1 VLVVFLAP
9 AADAA
14 KYAADLGVRTLNLRR
29 LTSAVIIAT
38 LMWIPLSLRTS
49 VAIYCYPGD
58 PPDVYQ
64 ACLAYNNGIGQQVNN
79 EQQLENI
86 QAKITDTQARIN
98 AIYALIST
106 LNAQIAAQKDLIA
119 KTQASIDELD
129 RQIRFT
135 EASLTRLHAQMSVR
149 DELLNQRLRYVDDH
163 GSVNYVELVLTANT
177 FNDLMNRM
185 IGAQQVA
192 ASDRKLLGEL
202 AVERATFN
210 QTNANLAIQRTQVV
224 ALLQQLQATEAD
236 LEKNVTTQKAAMAAA
251 VQLEAQLASQ
261 YQQVQ
266 AQRAAIDAQVA
277 ALQLQYEAAAQ
288 KAGGGTGQ
296 FEWPE
301 PACGFSC
308 ISQGYGCV
316 TFYLEIYDPS
326 CPYPHRKHTGI
337 DIAAANHS
345 PIVAADTGV
354 IYFYPGSIGYGNMIM
369 MIHGNGYSTVYG
381 HLAGYAGGLSSGQ
394 IVARGDL
401 IGYEGSTG
409 WSTGPHLH
417 FEIRVN
423 NDPRNP
429 CIWLGC

>member
-1 VLVVFLAP
+1 MQA
-9 AADAA
+9 
-14 KYAADLGVRTLNLRR
+14 
-29 LTSAVIIAT
+29 SQ
-38 LMWIPLSLRTS
+38 
-49 VAIYCYPGD
+49 AIYCYPGD
-58 PPDVYQ
+58 PPDVYN
-64 ACLAYNNGIGQQVNN
+64 ACVAYNQGIGQQVNN
-79 EQQLENI
+79 QQQLQDI
-86 QAKITDTQARIN
+86 QNRISDTQAQIN
-98 AIYALIST
+98 AIYALISS
-106 LNAQIAAQKDLIA
+106 LNSQIEAQKGLIA
-119 KTQASIDELD
+119 KTQAAIDDLD

-135 EASLTRLHAQMSVR
+135 EASLTRLHAQISVR
-149 DELLNQRLRYVDDH
+149 GELLNQRLRYVDDH
-163 GSVNYVELVLTANT
+163 GSVNYVELVLTAST

-185 IGAQQVA
+185 LGAQQVA
-192 ASDRKLLGEL
+192 ASDRRLIADLG
-202 AVERATFN
+202 VERAQFD
-210 QTNANLAIQRTQVV
+210 QTNADLSIKRTQVV
-224 ALLQQLQATEAD
+224 ALLQQLKSAEAE
-236 LEKNVTTQKAAMAAA
+236 LEKGVATQKAAMLVAQ
-251 VQLEAQLASQ
+251 QLEAKLQSQ
-261 YQQVQ
+261 YQQVE
-266 AQRAAIDAQVA
+266 AQRAAIDAHVA
-277 ALQLQYEAAAQ
+277 QLQQQYEAAAQ

-301 PACGFSC
+301 PACGFGC

-337 DIAAANHS
+337 DIAAPNHS

-354 IYFYPGSIGYGNMIM
+354 IYFYPGSIGYGNMIFM
-369 MIHGNGYSTVYG
+369 VHGNGYSTVYG
-381 HLAGYAGGLSSGQ
+381 HLYGYAGGLSSGQ

>member
-1 VLVVFLAP
+1 M
-9 AADAA
+9 
-14 KYAADLGVRTLNLRR
+14 RR
-29 LTSAVIIAT
+29 IVGAIIAAT
-38 LMWIPLSLRTS
+38 FMWIPLSAQTAQA
-49 VAIYCYPGD
+49 VYCYPGD
-58 PPDVYQ
+58 PPDVYK
-64 ACLAYNNGIGQQVNN
+64 ACVAYSQGIGAQVSS
-79 EQQLENI
+79 EQQMLDVLH
-86 QAKITDTQARIN
+86 KISTAEGQIN
-98 AIYALIST
+98 ALIVIINN
-106 LNAQIAAQKDLIA
+106 LDAQIKAQQELIA
-119 KTQASIDELD
+119 TTKKAIDDLD

-135 EASLTRLHAQMSVR
+135 EASLTRLHAQISVR

-185 IGAQQVA
+185 VGAQQVA
-192 ASDRKLLGEL
+192 SSDRRLIADLG
-202 AVERATFN
+202 VERAQFD
-210 QTNANLAIQRTQVV
+210 QTNADLAIKRTQVV

-236 LEKNVTTQKAAMAAA
+236 LEKNQATEKAALAQQK
-251 VQLEAQLASQ
+251 VLEDQLNDQYRQLT
-261 YQQVQ
+261 

-277 ALQLQYEAAAQ
+277 SLYQKYEAAAQ

-301 PACGFSC
+301 PACGFGC
-308 ISQGYGCV
+308 ISQGFGCV
-316 TFYLEIYDPS
+316 TFWMEIYAPQ
-326 CPYPHRKHTGI
+326 CPPPHRMHTGI
-337 DIAAANHS
+337 DIAAAYHS
-345 PIVAADTGV
+345 PIVAADTGI
-354 IYFYPGSIGYGNMIM
+354 IYLYPGSIGYGNLIM
-369 MIHGNGYSTVYG
+369 MIHGSGYSTVYG
-381 HLAGYAGGLSSGQ
+381 HLAGYAPGISSGQ

>member
-1 VLVVFLAP
+1 MRRVVAAVVTAVVL
-9 AADAA
+9 
-14 KYAADLGVRTLNLRR
+14 
-29 LTSAVIIAT
+29 
-38 LMWIPLSLRTS
+38 WIPLSVHTA
-49 VAIYCYPGD
+49 VAVYCYPGD
-58 PPDVYQ
+58 PPEVYQ
-64 ACLAYNNGIGQQVNN
+64 ACVAYNQGIGQQVSS
-79 EQQLENI
+79 EQQL
-86 QAKITDTQARIN
+86 QAVMNGIITAEGQIN
-98 AIYALIST
+98 AIIAIIKNLD
-106 LNAQIAAQKDLIA
+106 AQIAAQKDLIA
-119 KTQASIDELD
+119 KTQNAIDELD
-129 RQIRFT
+129 RKIRFT
-135 EASLTRLHAQMSVR
+135 EASLTRLHAQISVR
-149 DELLNQRLRYVDDH
+149 GEVLNQRLRYVDDH

-210 QTNANLAIQRTQVV
+210 QTNADLTIQRTQVV

-236 LEKNVTTQKAAMAAA
+236 LEKNVNTQKAAMAAA
-251 VQLEAQLASQ
+251 VQLEAQLAKQ

-277 ALQLQYEAAAQ
+277 QLQLQYEAAAQ

-337 DIAAANHS
+337 DIAAAYRS
-345 PIVAADTGV
+345 PPPTRASSISIPARSATG
-354 IYFYPGSIGYGNMIM
+354 
-369 MIHGNGYSTVYG
+369 T
-381 HLAGYAGGLSSGQ
+381 
-394 IVARGDL
+394 
-401 IGYEGSTG
+401 
-409 WSTGPHLH
+409 
-417 FEIRVN
+417 
-423 NDPRNP
+423 
-429 CIWLGC
+429 

>member
-1 VLVVFLAP
+1 MRRVVAAVVTAVVL
-9 AADAA
+9 
-14 KYAADLGVRTLNLRR
+14 
-29 LTSAVIIAT
+29 
-38 LMWIPLSLRTS
+38 WIPLSVHTA
-49 VAIYCYPGD
+49 VAVYCYPGD
-58 PPDVYQ
+58 PPEVYQ
-64 ACLAYNNGIGQQVNN
+64 ACVAYNQGIGQQVSS
-79 EQQLENI
+79 EQQL
-86 QAKITDTQARIN
+86 QAVMNGIITAEGQIN
-98 AIYALIST
+98 AIIAIIKNLD
-106 LNAQIAAQKDLIA
+106 AQIAAQKDLIA
-119 KTQASIDELD
+119 KTQNAIDELD
-129 RQIRFT
+129 RKIRFT
-135 EASLTRLHAQMSVR
+135 EASLTRLHAQISVR
-149 DELLNQRLRYVDDH
+149 GEVLNQRLRYVDDH

-192 ASDRKLLGEL
+192 ASDRKLMAELG
-202 AVERATFN
+202 VERAQFD
-210 QTNANLAIQRTQVV
+210 QQSADLVIQRTQVQ

-236 LEKNVTTQKAAMAAA
+236 MEKNQATEKAALAYQQ
-251 VQLEAQLASQ
+251 QLEAKLSDQYRQLG
-261 YQQVQ
+261 VQ
-266 AQRAAIDAQVA
+266 RKAIDAQVA
-277 ALQLQYEAAAQ
+277 ALQLKYEAAAQ

-301 PACGFSC
+301 PACGFGC

-337 DIAAANHS
+337 DIAAAYRS
-345 PIVAADTGV
+345 PIVAADTGI
-354 IYFYPGSIGYGNMIM
+354 IYLYPGSIGYGNMIM

-381 HLAGYAGGLSSGQ
+381 HLAGYAGGISSGQ

-423 NDPRNP
+423 NDPRDP

>member
-1 VLVVFLAP
+1 M
-9 AADAA
+9 
-14 KYAADLGVRTLNLRR
+14 RR
-29 LTSAVIIAT
+29 LVAGLVSAM
-38 LMWIPLSLRTS
+38 LLWIPLSVHTA

-58 PPDVYQ
+58 PPDVYA
-64 ACLAYNNGIGQQVNN
+64 ACVAYNQGIGQQVSS
-79 EQQLENI
+79 EQQL
-86 QAKITDTQARIN
+86 QAVMSGIITAEAQIN
-98 AIYALIST
+98 AIITIIKNLD
-106 LNAQIAAQKDLIA
+106 AQIAAQKDLIA
-119 KTQASIDELD
+119 KTQNAIDELD
-129 RQIRFT
+129 RKIRFT
-135 EASLTRLHAQMSVR
+135 EASLTRLHAQISVR
-149 DELLNQRLRYVDDH
+149 GEVLNQRLRYVDDH

-192 ASDRKLLGEL
+192 ASDRKLMADLG
-202 AVERATFN
+202 VERAQFD
-210 QTNANLAIQRTQVV
+210 QTSAELVIQRTQVQ

-236 LEKNVTTQKAAMAAA
+236 MEKNQATEKAAL
-251 VQLEAQLASQ
+251 VYQQQLENKLSDEYRQLE
-261 YQQVQ
+261 VQ
-266 AQRAAIDAQVA
+266 RKAIDAQVA
-277 ALQLQYEAAAQ
+277 ALALKYDAAAA
-288 KAGGGTGQ
+288 KYGGGTGV

-337 DIAAANHS
+337 DIAAAYHS
-345 PIVAADTGV
+345 PIVAADTGI

-417 FEIRVN
+417 FEIRVS
-423 NDPRNP
+423 NDPRDP

>member
-1 VLVVFLAP
+1 M
-9 AADAA
+9 
-14 KYAADLGVRTLNLRR
+14 RR
-29 LTSAVIIAT
+29 LLAGAVTAT
-38 LMWIPLSLRTS
+38 LLWIPLSVHTA

-58 PPDVYQ
+58 PPDVYA
-64 ACLAYNNGIGQQVNN
+64 ACVAYNQGIGQQMAS
-79 EQQLENI
+79 EQQL
-86 QAKITDTQARIN
+86 QAVMSGIITAEAQIN
-98 AIYALIST
+98 AIITIIKNLD
-106 LNAQIAAQKDLIA
+106 AQIAAQKDLIA
-119 KTQASIDELD
+119 KTQNAIDELD
-129 RQIRFT
+129 RKIRFT
-135 EASLTRLHAQMSVR
+135 EASLTRLHAQISVR
-149 DELLNQRLRYVDDH
+149 GEVLNQRLRYVDDH

-192 ASDRKLLGEL
+192 ASDRKLMADLG
-202 AVERATFN
+202 VERAQFD
-210 QTNANLAIQRTQVV
+210 QTSAELVIQRTQVQ

-236 LEKNVTTQKAAMAAA
+236 MEKNQATEKAAL
-251 VQLEAQLASQ
+251 VYQQQLENKLSDEYRQLE
-261 YQQVQ
+261 VQ
-266 AQRAAIDAQVA
+266 RKAIDAQVA
-277 ALQLQYEAAAQ
+277 ALALKYDAAAA
-288 KAGGGTGQ
+288 KYGGGTGV

-337 DIAAANHS
+337 DIAAAYHS
-345 PIVAADTGV
+345 PIVAADTGI

-423 NDPRNP
+423 NDPRDP

>member
-1 VLVVFLAP
+1 
-9 AADAA
+9 
-14 KYAADLGVRTLNLRR
+14 
-29 LTSAVIIAT
+29 
-38 LMWIPLSLRTS
+38 MWIPLSMRTS

-58 PPDVYQ
+58 PPDVYA
-64 ACLAYNNGIGQQVNN
+64 ACVAYNNGIGQQVNN
-79 EQQLENI
+79 EQQLESI
-86 QAKITDTQARIN
+86 QGKITDTQARIN
-98 AIYALIST
+98 AIYALISS
-106 LNAQIAAQKDLIA
+106 LNSQIAAQQELIA
-119 KTQASIDELD
+119 KTQAAIDELD
-129 RQIRFT
+129 RKIRFT

-210 QTNANLAIQRTQVV
+210 QTSADLTIQRTQVV
-224 ALLQQLQATEAD
+224 ALLQQLKATEAD
-236 LEKNVTTQKAAMAAA
+236 LETNVNTQKAAMAAA
-251 VQLEAQLASQ
+251 VQLEAQLAKQ
-261 YQQVQ
+261 YQQVE

-277 ALQLQYEAAAQ
+277 QLQLQYEAAAQ

-337 DIAAANHS
+337 DIAAAYHS

-354 IYFYPGSIGYGNMIM
+354 IYFYPGSIGYGNMIL

-381 HLAGYAGGLSSGQ
+381 HLAGYAGGLSTGQ

-423 NDPRNP
+423 NDPRDP